1 VKYRGI
7 EKGIFL
13 SRPNRFTAWAEFCGQ
28 TQFCHVKNT
37 GRLGEL
43 LVPGTEIYAA
53 AAGGE
58 NRKTAWDIVAVN
70 KQGRLVNIDSQAPN
84 WAAAEFLQK
93 QYPLAHIRREVA
105 FEDSRFDFL
114 IEGSDFRRF
123 VEVKGVTLEKNGLAM
138 FPDAPTLRGRKH
150 LQGLIRAKQR
160 GYDACVLFVVQMKGV
175 FSFAPNRASDAAF
188 AAALK
193 KAAQNGVD
201 ILAYDCRV
209 GVDFMEIDK
218 PVKVEDICS
227 VL

>member
-1 VKYRGI
+1 MKYRGI

-28 TQFCHVKNT
+28 TQLCHVKNT

-84 WAAAEFLQK
+84 WAAAE
-93 QYPLAHIRREVA
+93 

-160 GYDACVLFVVQMKGV
+160 GYDACVLFVAQMKGV